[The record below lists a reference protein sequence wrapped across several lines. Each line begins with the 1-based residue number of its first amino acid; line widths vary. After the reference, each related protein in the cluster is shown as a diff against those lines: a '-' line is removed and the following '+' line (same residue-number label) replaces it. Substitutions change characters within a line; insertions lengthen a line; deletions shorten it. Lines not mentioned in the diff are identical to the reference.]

1 MRLRGKVSRELL
13 KEMCVYEKPE
23 ALVPDTADHGIALN
37 HPEIPESEDC
47 SDAVVPV
54 EPAGA
59 AGKKRVFVSNSYDYS
74 T

>member
-59 AGKKRVFVSNSYDYS
+59 AGKKRGFVSNSYDYS